1 MSFGP
6 DDFSALYARDA
17 DPWNYETSWYE
28 ARKRALTLTALTRE
42 RYARAFEPGC
52 SIGVLTAELAARCDE
67 LLAWDTS
74 EAALDAARGR
84 VAAAGRDAG
93 AVTFASGW
101 VPAAWPGGRFELIVF
116 SEIGYF
122 LSRAELLEVRALIAA
137 SLAPGGELLACHW
150 RHPIQG
156 GELDGDGVHRLL
168 EATPGLQPVVYHREA
183 DLAIDL
189 WSRASDS
196 LAQREGCYDG

>member
-6 DDFSALYARDA
+6 DDFKALYARSA
-17 DPWNYETSWYE
+17 DPWHYETSWYE
-28 ARKRALTLTALTRE
+28 ARKRALTLAALTRE

-52 SIGVLTAELAARCDE
+52 SIGVLTAELAARCDV

-74 EAALDAARGR
+74 EAALAAAHGR
-84 VAAAGRDAG
+84 MAAAGRDADV
-93 AVTFASGW
+93 VTFASGW
-101 VPAAWPGGRFELIVF
+101 VPHVWPSGEFDLIVF

-122 LSRAELLEVRALIAA
+122 LSRAQLLEAREHIAE

-168 EATPGLQPVVYHREA
+168 DAIPGLQSVVHHHEA
-183 DLAIDL
+183 DLVIDL
-189 WSRASDS
+189 WSRVSDS
-196 LAQREGCYDG
+196 LAQQEGLL

>member
-6 DDFSALYARDA
+6 EDFAALYARSA
-17 DPWNYETSWYE
+17 DPWCYETSWYE
-28 ARKRALTLTALTRE
+28 ARKRALTLAALTRK

-52 SIGVLTAELAARCDE
+52 SIGVLTGELAPRCDE

-84 VAAAGRDAG
+84 MIAAGHDD
-93 AVTFASGW
+93 VTFVSNW
-101 VPAAWPGGRFELIVF
+101 VPDAWPGGRFDLIVL

-122 LSRAELLEVRALIAA
+122 LSRAELLEMRAYIGA

-150 RHPIQG
+150 RHPIEG
-156 GELDGDGVHRLL
+156 GELDGDAVHRLL
-168 EATPGLQPVVYHREA
+168 DATPGLQSVVHHREV
-183 DLAIDL
+183 DLVIDL
-189 WSRASDS
+189 WSREGDS
-196 LAQREGCYDG
+196 PARQEGLS

>member
-6 DDFSALYARDA
+6 DDFEALYARSA
-17 DPWNYETSWYE
+17 DPWRYETSWYE
-28 ARKRALTLTALTRE
+28 ARKRTLTLAALTRK

-52 SIGVLTAELAARCDE
+52 SIGVLTRELAVRCDA

-74 EAALDAARGR
+74 ETALDTARGR
-84 VAAAGRDAG
+84 VAAAGHDTCS
-93 AVTFASGW
+93 VKFAAGW
-101 VPAAWPGGRFELIVF
+101 VPADWPSGEFDLIVF

-122 LSRAELLEVRALIAA
+122 MSRAEMREARARIGA

-150 RHPIQG
+150 RHPIEG

-168 EATPGLQPVVYHREA
+168 DATPGLQSVVHHRET
-183 DLAIDL
+183 DLVIDL
-189 WSRASDS
+189 WSRERDS
-196 LAQREGCYDG
+196 LAQQEGLL

>member
-6 DDFSALYARDA
+6 DDFAALYARSA
-17 DPWNYETSWYE
+17 DPWCYETAWYE
-28 ARKRALTLTALTRE
+28 ARKRALTLAALTRK

-52 SIGVLTAELAARCDE
+52 SIGVLTAELALRCDV

-84 VAAAGRDAG
+84 MAAAGHDAD
-93 AVTFASGW
+93 AVTFASSW
-101 VPAAWPGGRFELIVF
+101 VPAAWPSGRFDLIVF

-122 LSRAELLEVRALIAA
+122 LSRAELREVRAHLDA

-156 GELDGDGVHRLL
+156 GELDGDAVHRLL
-168 EATPGLQPVVYHREA
+168 DATPGVQSVVHHREV
-183 DLAIDL
+183 DLVIDL
-189 WSRASDS
+189 WSREGDS
-196 LAQREGCYDG
+196 PARQEGLS

>member
-6 DDFSALYARDA
+6 DDFAALYARSA
-17 DPWNYETSWYE
+17 DPWRYETSWYE
-28 ARKRALTLTALTRE
+28 ARKRALTLATLTRE

-52 SIGVLTAELAARCDE
+52 SIGVLTAELAPRCDE
-67 LLAWDTS
+67 LLAWDTNG
-74 EAALDAARGR
+74 AALDAARDR
-84 VAAAGRDAG
+84 MAAGHG
-93 AVTFASGW
+93 AVSFASGW
-101 VPAAWPGGRFELIVF
+101 IPAAWPSGRFDLIVF

-122 LSRAELLEVRALIAA
+122 LSRAELLEARGHIDA

-150 RHPIQG
+150 RHPIRG

-168 EATPGLQPVVYHREA
+168 DATPGLQPVVHHRET

-189 WSRASDS
+189 WSRAGDS
-196 LAQREGCYDG
+196 LAQREGLL